1 MTKKATWEENGLLQL
16 ITLRA
21 RSIPEGS
28 QGGNSNTRRTWRQEL
43 KRRPWRNDAY
53 WLTSHRLFGL
63 LSYRLPDYQPRGGP
77 THNGL
82 QPLILITNLKTALQ
96 ICPQPNPT
104 EAFLNSGSLF
114 SRDSTSCQV
123 DKLLAQGMIYMH
135 LGLQSLLTA
144 H

>member
-53 WLTSHRLFGL
+53 WLASHDLLNL
-63 LSYRLPDYQPRGGP
+63 LSQSTQDHQLRDGITHSEPGPHTAIIMQENGPQGCQQANWLGTFYQLR
-77 THNGL
+77 
-82 QPLILITNLKTALQ
+82 ASSSQ
-96 ICPQPNPT
+96 ICLG
-104 EAFLNSGSLF
+104 F
-114 SRDSTSCQV
+114 CQV
-123 DKLLAQGMIYMH
+123 DKKI
-135 LGLQSLLTA
+135 S
-144 H
+144 